1 MYPKLLETIE
11 YLKVIPISKEREKV
25 LQPLVESI
33 QKKVNKN
40 EPIRLSFICTHNS
53 RRSLLAQIW
62 AKTIAEYLLIKNIEC
77 YSAGTITSALYPKIA
92 DVLEQQGFY
101 IEKLTTTNNP
111 IYFIKYQDNKMPIIA
126 FSKDLN
132 HLFNPKT
139 EFIAVMTCSE
149 ADKGCPFIIG
159 AEERISVTYQDPKI
173 SDSTTEQSKVY
184 IQRSLQI
191 ASEML
196 YVFSKI
202 NYLSI

>member
-1 MYPKLLETIE
+1 MLFCRNY
-11 YLKVIPISKEREKV
+11 YFGS
-25 LQPLVESI
+25 
-33 QKKVNKN
+33 
-40 EPIRLSFICTHNS
+40 LS
-53 RRSLLAQIW
+53 
-62 AKTIAEYLLIKNIEC
+62 
-77 YSAGTITSALYPKIA
+77 KIA

>member
-77 YSAGTITSALYPKIA
+77 YSAGTITSALYPK
-92 DVLEQQGFY
+92 
-101 IEKLTTTNNP
+101 
-111 IYFIKYQDNKMPIIA
+111 
-126 FSKDLN
+126 
-132 HLFNPKT
+132 
-139 EFIAVMTCSE
+139 
-149 ADKGCPFIIG
+149 
-159 AEERISVTYQDPKI
+159 
-173 SDSTTEQSKVY
+173 
-184 IQRSLQI
+184 
-191 ASEML
+191 
-196 YVFSKI
+196 
-202 NYLSI
+202 

>member
-92 DVLEQQGFY
+92 DVLEQQGFN

>member
-92 DVLEQQGFY
+92 DVLEQQGFN

-132 HLFNPKT
+132 HFFNPKT